1 MNADEAVSW
10 WLLSS
15 NYNNTNNFN
24 NINTSGGFNNNN
36 ATNAIG
42 VVARFF
48 EYECDGVR

>member
-15 NYNNTNNFN
+15 NNNNTNNFN
-24 NINTSGGFNNNN
+24 RINTDGSFNNNN
-36 ATNAIG
+36 ANNANGI
-42 VVARFF
+42 VARFF